1 MRIAWFILQCLSY
14 NGDKVSPAASAF
26 EIIEG
31 VLMAIDPQL
40 NPFTA
45 LASIGA
51 PAILTNACSILIQ
64 STSTRLGRAVDRAR
78 ALATE
83 LEAPNAMSNPNA
95 PWLMQELDAAQ
106 LRMVM
111 LIRAL
116 RSFYIA
122 IGGFAVAALV
132 AITGAI
138 AAPMIPVTITTTL
151 EIFTLCAGFVA
162 VGGLVHGAQLL
173 VRETRAT
180 VNILTERAA
189 RVQADF
195 ASKKKALSSRLN

>member
-1 MRIAWFILQCLSY
+1 
-14 NGDKVSPAASAF
+14 
-26 EIIEG
+26 
-31 VLMAIDPQL
+31 MAMDPQI

-51 PAILTNACSILIQ
+51 PAILTNASALLVT
-64 STSTRLGRAVDRAR
+64 STSNRLARAVDRAR

-83 LEAPNAMSNPNA
+83 MEAPDAFSNPNA
-95 PWLMQELDAAQ
+95 PWLMHELDAAQ
-106 LRMVM
+106 ARMVM

-138 AAPMIPVTITTTL
+138 AAPLVTSTLTLAL
-151 EIFTLCAGFVA
+151 EIFTLCAGGVA
-162 VGGLVHGAQLL
+162 VLGLVSGAILL
-173 VRETRAT
+173 VRESRTT
-180 VNILTERAA
+180 VNVLRVRAA
-189 RVQADF
+189 RVQASF
-195 ASKKKALSSRLN
+195 AKRKEELV

>member
-1 MRIAWFILQCLSY
+1 M
-14 NGDKVSPAASAF
+14 
-26 EIIEG
+26 
-31 VLMAIDPQL
+31 DPQI

-51 PAILTNACSILIQ
+51 PAILTNASAILVQ
-64 STSTRLGRAVDRAR
+64 STSNRLARAVDRAR

-83 LEAPNAMSNPNA
+83 LEQVDALAKPTPTIQGQ
-95 PWLMQELDAAQ
+95 LRELDAAQ

-122 IGGFAVAALV
+122 IGGFAMSALV

-138 AAPMIPVTITTTL
+138 AAPLVPTLLTTTL
-151 EIFTLCAGFVA
+151 EVFTLCAGFVA

-173 VRETRAT
+173 VRETRT
-180 VNILTERAA
+180 PVNVLRERTE
-189 RVQADF
+189 RVQAEF
-195 ASKKKALSSRLN
+195 AQRRKEAAASRLAHPLG

>member
-1 MRIAWFILQCLSY
+1 
-14 NGDKVSPAASAF
+14 
-26 EIIEG
+26 
-31 VLMAIDPQL
+31 MAIDPQL

-83 LEAPNAMSNPNA
+83 LEAPNAMNNPNA

-138 AAPMIPVTITTTL
+138 AAPMIPIGVTTTL
-151 EIFTLCAGFVA
+151 EISTLVAGFVA

-180 VNILTERAA
+180 VNILTERAK

-195 ASKKKALSSRLN
+195 ASKKKALTTKLN

>member
-1 MRIAWFILQCLSY
+1 M
-14 NGDKVSPAASAF
+14 
-26 EIIEG
+26 
-31 VLMAIDPQL
+31 DPQI

-51 PAILTNACSILIQ
+51 PAILTNASALLVM
-64 STSTRLGRAVDRAR
+64 STSNRLARAVDRAR

-83 LEAPNAMSNPNA
+83 LEAPTAFDNPNA
-95 PWLMQELDAAQ
+95 PWLMHELDAAQ

-116 RSFYIA
+116 RSFYLA

-138 AAPMIPVTITTTL
+138 ASPMIPRALTLAL
-151 EIFTLCAGFVA
+151 EIGTLCAGLVA

-173 VRETRAT
+173 VRETRTT
-180 VNILTERAA
+180 VNILKERAA
-189 RVQADF
+189 RVQASF
-195 ASKKKALSSRLN
+195 ANKKRELGEKGG

>member
-1 MRIAWFILQCLSY
+1 
-14 NGDKVSPAASAF
+14 
-26 EIIEG
+26 
-31 VLMAIDPQL
+31 MAVDPQI

-51 PAILTNACSILIQ
+51 PAILTNASALLVM
-64 STSTRLGRAVDRAR
+64 STSNRLARAVDRAR
-78 ALATE
+78 ALSTE
-83 LEAPNAMSNPNA
+83 LEAPDALNNPRA
-95 PWLMQELDAAQ
+95 SWLLYELDAAQ

-138 AAPMIPVTITTTL
+138 SAPMIAPALTTTL
-151 EIFTLCAGFVA
+151 EIGTLCAGVVA

-173 VRETRAT
+173 VRETRTT
-180 VNILTERAA
+180 VQVLKERAT
-189 RVQADF
+189 RVQAEF
-195 ASKKKALSSRLN
+195 AGKKKELNSKLH

>member
-1 MRIAWFILQCLSY
+1 
-14 NGDKVSPAASAF
+14 
-26 EIIEG
+26 
-31 VLMAIDPQL
+31 MAIDPQI

-51 PAILTNACSILIQ
+51 PAILTNASALLVM
-64 STSTRLGRAVDRAR
+64 SSSNRLARAVDRAR

-83 LEAPNAMSNPNA
+83 MEAPDAFSNPNA
-95 PWLMQELDAAQ
+95 PWLMHELDAAQ
-106 LRMVM
+106 ARMVM
-111 LIRAL
+111 LIRSL

-138 AAPMIPVTITTTL
+138 AAPLVPATLTLTL

-162 VGGLVHGAQLL
+162 VWGLVNGAVLL
-173 VRETRAT
+173 VRETRTT
-180 VNILTERAA
+180 VNVLKERAQ
-189 RVQADF
+189 RVQANF
-195 ASKKKALSSRLN
+195 AKRKRELESL

>member
-1 MRIAWFILQCLSY
+1 MADLQ
-14 NGDKVSPAASAF
+14 
-26 EIIEG
+26 I
-31 VLMAIDPQL
+31 

-51 PAILTNACSILIQ
+51 PAILTNASALLVM
-64 STSTRLGRAVDRAR
+64 STSNRLARAVDRAR
-78 ALATE
+78 ALSVE
-83 LEAPNAMSNPNA
+83 LEAPNAFDSPRA
-95 PWLMQELDAAQ
+95 PWAMRELDAAQ

-132 AITGAI
+132 AIAGAI
-138 AAPMIPVTITTTL
+138 ASPMLHPALTFAL
-151 EIFTLCAGFVA
+151 EIGTICAGLVA

-173 VRETRAT
+173 VRETRTT
-180 VNILTERAA
+180 VTILTERAA

-195 ASKKKALSSRLN
+195 AAKKKELEAKLH